1 MVLRESADTAMRNWR
16 LTKVWVLKELSS
28 TE

>member
-1 MVLRESADTAMRNWR
+1 MVLRESADMALRNWR
-16 LTKVWVLKELSS
+16 LTSVWVLKELSS